1 MKKSTIILIITG
13 VLCTIASVV
22 CVVVAS
28 VQLADKGIS
37 FAQTTVNGQ
46 EFMWDKNDTWNWNWH
61 HDASDATDSD
71 NISSENVDV
80 NLPFLTVHVD
90 GDNVQVNLP
99 GMNIDVN
106 EETDKVSVKIEG
118 NDTPVTETTIPS
130 DSAAVTTAG

>member
-1 MKKSTIILIITG
+1 MKKSTIVLIITG

-22 CVVVAS
+22 CIVVAS

-46 EFMWDKNDTWNWNWH
+46 EFVWDTNDNWNWDYH
-61 HDASDATDSD
+61 ANDAADPD
-71 NISSENVDV
+71 NTSSENVDV
-80 NLPFLTVHVD
+80 NLPFLTVHVN

-106 EETDKVSVKIEG
+106 GETNKVSVKIDG
-118 NDTPVTETTIPS
+118 DNTPVTETTVPS

>member
-22 CVVVAS
+22 CIIVAS
-28 VQLADKGIS
+28 VQLADKGIN

-46 EFMWDKNDTWNWNWH
+46 EFVWDTNDNWNWDYH
-61 HDASDATDSD
+61 ANDAADPD
-71 NISSENVDV
+71 NTSSENVDV

-106 EETDKVSVKIEG
+106 EQTNKVSVKIEG
-118 NDTPVTETTIPS
+118 NDTPSTETTIPS
-130 DSAAVTTAG
+130 DSAAATSTG

>member
-22 CVVVAS
+22 CIVVAS

-46 EFMWDKNDTWNWNWH
+46 EFVWDNNDNWDWNWH
-61 HDASDATDSD
+61 YDASDAADHD
-71 NISSENVDV
+71 NTSSENVDV

-106 EETDKVSVKIEG
+106 EETNKVSVKIEG
-118 NDTPVTETTIPS
+118 NNTPTAETTIPS
-130 DSAAVTTAG
+130 ESAAVTTAG

>member
-13 VLCTIASVV
+13 VLCTVASVV
-22 CVVVAS
+22 CIVVAS

-37 FAQTTVNGQ
+37 FAQTSANGQ
-46 EFMWDKNDTWNWNWH
+46 EFVWDKNDKWDWNWH
-61 HDASDATDSD
+61 YDASDTAHPDNTSD
-71 NISSENVDV
+71 ENVDV

-106 EETDKVSVKIEG
+106 EETNKVSVKIEG
-118 NDTPVTETTIPS
+118 NDTPATETTIPS
-130 DSAAVTTAG
+130 DSSAVTTAG

>member
-22 CVVVAS
+22 CIVVAS

-46 EFMWDKNDTWNWNWH
+46 EFVWDTNDNWNWNWDYQTN
-61 HDASDATDSD
+61 DAKDPD
-71 NISSENVDV
+71 NTSQENVDV
-80 NLPFLTVHVD
+80 NLPFMTVHVD

-106 EETDKVSVKIEG
+106 EKTNKVSVKIEG
-118 NDTPVTETTIPS
+118 NDTLVTETTIPS
-130 DSAAVTTAG
+130 DSSAVTTAG